1 MAGGTIKEGERMESP
16 GREVLNNDRVVV
28 KPTKPEESP
37 KPKTPYELVAGQDP
51 ERRRALREHGI
62 NG

>member
-1 MAGGTIKEGERMESP
+1 MAGASIREGEREESP

-28 KPTKPEESP
+28 KPTKPEAKP
-37 KPKTPYELVAGQDP
+37 FPKTPFELVAGQDP
-51 ERRRALREHGI
+51 ERRRVLREHGI